1 MSPVYIVL
9 ALAISLRLGGLA
21 GVVGVQT
28 TGEAVRWA
36 TGLSFMLMGA
46 AHFTPLRHDV
56 ARLVPPSIRRPALVV
71 ILLGVWQ
78 FAGGAALLTPGLRG
92 VAAAALVLL
101 LLLKLPANVRIARES
116 LSLQGRYATHPS
128 WRVPAQFL
136 WIALVCWSG
145 L

>member
-9 ALAISLRLGGLA
+9 ALAIGLRLGGEA
-21 GVVGVQT
+21 GVVGIHT

-36 TGLSFMLMGA
+36 TGLSFMIMGG

-56 ARLVPPSIRRPALVV
+56 ARLVPPWIRRPAPVV
-71 ILLGVWQ
+71 ALLGVWQ
-78 FAGGAALLTPGLRG
+78 LAGGVGLLAPGLRQ
-92 VAAAALVLL
+92 VSAAALVLL
-101 LLLKLPANVRIARES
+101 LLLKLPANLRIARES
-116 LSLQGRYATHPS
+116 LSLQGRHATHPS